1 MNVKLRIRMHAH
13 TRSNTNCTTP
23 PNYPVVSV
31 FDAMV
36 QSTRSD
42 TLYAVANFH
51 SRIGNRHISHSLRKV
66 ANELKYAA

>member
-1 MNVKLRIRMHAH
+1 MNAKLRMQRHAH
-13 TRSNTNCTTP
+13 IRSNTNCTTP

-36 QSTRSD
+36 QCTRSD

-51 SRIGNRHISHSLRKV
+51 SRIGNRHISHSLRRV
-66 ANELKYAA
+66 ANELKDAA